1 MDSGLKVKPNIKLNL
16 KSMSHGKSI
25 NPVRGMLRCLRGM
38 PLWERHQPWVMM
50 GPMISKVP
58 LKVSVG
64 VRLHASIL
72 NLMLSDYD
80 IVYSGRMCAM

>member
-1 MDSGLKVKPNIKLNL
+1 
-16 KSMSHGKSI
+16 
-25 NPVRGMLRCLRGM
+25 
-38 PLWERHQPWVMM
+38 MM

-80 IVYSGRMCAM
+80 IVYSGRMCAMGENMLLTILTSQSNEVLIPQQLLQNMAIGVQKRLTSGVS